1 MKRMLINATQPE
13 ELRVALVDGQSIYD
27 FDMEQVGQERKK
39 SNIYKARVSRVEQ
52 SLGAAFVD
60 FGSERHGFL
69 PAKELNPGLYNEKKA
84 NTPINDVLSQG
95 QEIIVQVDKE
105 ERGNKGAA
113 LSTFISLPGHY
124 LVLMPNSPEA
134 GGISK
139 SIEGKARDEIRDK
152 LKKLNIP
159 KGMGLIVR
167 TAGDGVSLEEL
178 KWDLDYLLNLWDAI
192 LEANQLRKAPF
203 LIFKENDLVSRSL
216 RDFLRDD
223 ITEVLVDTDEA
234 FEKAHDF
241 TSKLMPD
248 FENKIKKYEEAI
260 PLFTRYQIESQIET
274 AYQREVTLPSGG
286 SIVIDQTE
294 ALVAIDV
301 NSAKA
306 TGGSDIEETALNTN
320 LESAIEIGKQLRLRD
335 IGGLVVIDF
344 IDMLALKN
352 KRAVEDKLWS
362 ALSIDRAK
370 VQVGRISRFG
380 LMEMSRQRLRPSLQE
395 RWTQDVASLS
405 TAVLRLIEEEAS
417 KKQSGEVRAVVS
429 SDMSIFL
436 LNERRAR
443 INEIEER
450 TDVRVIVVSD
460 PTRSD
465 NRFEVSRLKGDKK
478 NKDHASY
485 DIQSEI
491 GSNGKTDLNY
501 KKPKL
506 EKPAVDLTPPKK
518 PKKKGEGIFKKL
530 LKIFDTSNDKK
541 SKSKPKPRPKR
552 NTQRNTKRP
561 DNRNNKN
568 ANNKN
573 ANNKNANQTKNN
585 SKSPN
590 KSNINPKKDE
600 PKIAKG
606 KSKNDSEKKDIKATS
621 NKKSSPKK
629 PQLNKKEETAQT
641 DKKAPAPK
649 KSTEKK
655 SVSQNAEVKEPRS
668 EKKKTEKKQDVVRK
682 DKSNEDKSN
691 KDEALDNKKSI
702 EISEDR
708 KPKVPSKKKD
718 LNTPKKETAKDD
730 AQEVKKAKDWG
741 RASNDPRNKS

>member
-27 FDMEQVGQERKK
+27 FDIEQVGQERKK

-60 FGSERHGFL
+60 FGSEKHGFL
-69 PAKELNPGLYNEKKA
+69 PTKELHPGFYKGKNQKA
-84 NTPINDVLSQG
+84 PINEILTQG
-95 QEIIVQVDKE
+95 DEIIIQVEKE
-105 ERGNKGAA
+105 ERGTKGAA
-113 LSTFISLPGHY
+113 ISTFISLPGHY

-139 SIEGKARDEIRDK
+139 SIEGKARDEVREK
-152 LKKLNIP
+152 LKQLNIP
-159 KGMGLIVR
+159 KDIGLIVR

-178 KWDLDYLLNLWDAI
+178 RWDLDYLVNLWDAI
-192 LEANQLRKAPF
+192 TEANQQRKAPF
-203 LIFKENDLVSRSL
+203 LIFRENDLISRSL

-248 FENKIKKYEEAI
+248 FEEKIKKYDEAI

-274 AYQREVTLPSGG
+274 AYQREVSLPSGG

-320 LESAIEIGKQLRLRD
+320 IESALEIGKQLRLRD

-344 IDMLALKN
+344 IDMLSLKN

-417 KKQSGEVRAVVS
+417 KKKSGEVRAVVS
-429 SDMSIFL
+429 SDMSTFL

-443 INEIEER
+443 VNEIEER
-450 TDVRVIVVSD
+450 TNVRVIVVSD

-465 NRFEVSRLKGDKK
+465 NRFEVTRLKADGKK
-478 NKDHASY
+478 TKDNASY

-491 GSNGKTDLNY
+491 GANSTNKETY
-501 KKPKL
+501 KKPKF
-506 EKPAVDLTPPKK
+506 EKPAVNLTPPKK
-518 PKKKGEGIFKKL
+518 PKKKGEGLFKKL
-530 LKIFDTSNDKK
+530 LNLFESKDDKK
-541 SKSKPKPRPKR
+541 QYSTPNRR
-552 NTQRNTKRP
+552 NQRNKGQP
-561 DNRNNKN
+561 DNRNRKSQNRNNSRSNNIRLDKKESDNKN
-568 ANNKN
+568 RNKRGPKPNLENKDNKKPQSRNSNKEKTKENKKDFENKN
-573 ANNKNANQTKNN
+573 SKPKSQNRKKIADKQTKQDADKIQ
-585 SKSPN
+585 SKSVN
-590 KSNINPKKDE
+590 KVSSKPKVDE
-600 PKIAKG
+600 V
-606 KSKNDSEKKDIKATS
+606 KKDIEKIQE
-621 NKKSSPKK
+621 NKKQK
-629 PQLNKKEETAQT
+629 PSVGDARESEKTKNKTIEKTSKVEYSEK
-641 DKKAPAPK
+641 DKTNTVADE
-649 KSTEKK
+649 KSKPDT
-655 SVSQNAEVKEPRS
+655 VKENKIK
-668 EKKKTEKKQDVVRK
+668 ENV
-682 DKSNEDKSN
+682 KS
-691 KDEALDNKKSI
+691 
-702 EISEDR
+702 
-708 KPKVPSKKKD
+708 
-718 LNTPKKETAKDD
+718 
-730 AQEVKKAKDWG
+730 AKDWG